1 MEHFVQASLLVDH
14 RSWFRT
20 QFGFT
25 KYRNINHVVCSIINF
40 VKGILRDSSQKALL
54 LSLDVEEAFD
64 NVGHSS
70 LINSL
75 VSANFKKSFILII
88 QNYLTNRFLHFYHN
102 NHHYVKKQ
110 TKGVPQGSVLGP
122 LLWNIAIDRL
132 ADVGLKSE
140 RLLMYA
146 DDLFLLY
153 KFDRRQKPTFVINHD
168 IAAVQK
174 YLQAY
179 HLNCNLDKSNVIS
192 FGSAATSE
200 NIATS
205 FGTIKFY

>member
-1 MEHFVQASLLVDH
+1 M
-14 RSWFRT
+14 
-20 QFGFT
+20 
-25 KYRNINHVVCSIINF
+25 
-40 VKGILRDSSQKALL
+40 
-54 LSLDVEEAFD
+54 
-64 NVGHSS
+64 
-70 LINSL
+70 
-75 VSANFKKSFILII
+75 SANFKKSLILII